1 MICRFVGQRAADY
14 YSTGLRRTSAA
25 GKSGQSF
32 ANFKK
37 LSGGIAASLCLLLFF
52 AKVRVIQRCSSSPSA
67 TSSSASVAVS
77 LTAIIIIRPIMLYYG
92 DTNYDYMQQEE
103 EWDREGLLDPA
114 WEKQQKKTF
123 TAWCN
128 SHLRKADTMIENI
141 EEDFRNGLKLM
152 LLLEVISGEE
162 LPRPDRGKMR
172 FHKIA
177 NVNKALAFIESK
189 GVKLVS
195 IGAEEIVDGNV
206 KMTLGLIWSIILRFA
221 IQDITIE
228 ELSAKEGLLLW
239 CQRKTAP
246 YRNVNVQNFHTSWK
260 DGLAFCALI
269 HRHRPELLDYDNLS
283 KDDPLYNLNLA
294 FDTAEKYLDIPKM
307 LDAEDMVY
315 VAKPDDKAVM
325 TYVSCFYH
333 AFRGAQQA
341 ETAANRIC
349 KVLKVNQDNERLME
363 EYEQLASDLLEW
375 IRRWLPWL
383 KNRTTDG
390 TLKNVQQMLNEFR
403 QYRRREKPPRIE
415 QKGRLETNFNT
426 LQTKL
431 RLSNRP
437 AYLPT
442 EGKMIQDIN
451 GAWKNLLNAEKGFEE
466 LERLEHLAEKFR
478 RKCAIHEEWA
488 QGKEQMLASGD
499 YKGSYL
505 YELKA
510 LRKRHE
516 AFESDLAAHQDRV
529 EQIVAIAQELTAL
542 HYVDIVSVNARCQR
556 ICDQWD
562 RLGMLSNKRGQ
573 NLKDAEILMERI
585 DNLHLELA
593 KRAAPFN
600 NWLDGA
606 TEDLQDMFI
615 VHTMSEIQSLAH
627 AHDQFKATLGEA
639 EEEFRHIIGLEQEV
653 RHLVESN
660 GLNRE
665 MAVNPYTNISGAEIQ
680 KKWQHMQ
687 VLVPNRDNQLQ
698 QEMNRQQS
706 NDRLRRTFAEKA
718 NAVGPYLEQQLSQ
731 VATIAL
737 GGRGS
742 LEQALQRL
750 LDLYRSVENYKVNM
764 DELERINQQLQESY
778 ICENPFT
785 QYTMETLYVGWET
798 LLTNINKTINE
809 IENQIL
815 TRDTKGIRDDQL
827 NEFRTSYNHFDKSR
841 LGLDAEEFKSCLI
854 SIGYNIKPGREGDME
869 FQRILTVVDPNR
881 TGRVQFDAFLDF
893 MTRETLDM
901 DSSEQ
906 VIESFRVL
914 ANGKP
919 FITAEELRHE
929 LPPDQAEYCVQKMP
943 AYRGPGAPPGSFD
956 YVSFSHQ
963 LYGES
968 NL

>member
-1 MICRFVGQRAADY
+1 
-14 YSTGLRRTSAA
+14 
-25 GKSGQSF
+25 
-32 ANFKK
+32 
-37 LSGGIAASLCLLLFF
+37 
-52 AKVRVIQRCSSSPSA
+52 
-67 TSSSASVAVS
+67 
-77 LTAIIIIRPIMLYYG
+77 MLYYG

-451 GAWKNLLNAEKGFEE
+451 GAWKNLL
-466 LERLEHLAEKFR
+466 ERLEHLAEKFR

-615 VHTMSEIQSLAH
+615 VHTMNEIQSLAH

-665 MAVNPYTNISGAEIQ
+665 MAVNPYTTIT
-680 KKWQHMQ
+680 
-687 VLVPNRDNQLQ
+687 
-698 QEMNRQQS
+698 

-750 LDLYRSVENYKVNM
+750 LDLYRAVENYKVNM

-968 NL
+968 NM

>member
-1 MICRFVGQRAADY
+1 MA
-14 YSTGLRRTSAA
+14 
-25 GKSGQSF
+25 
-32 ANFKK
+32 
-37 LSGGIAASLCLLLFF
+37 
-52 AKVRVIQRCSSSPSA
+52 RVPNPCEK
-67 TSSSASVAVS
+67 
-77 LTAIIIIRPIMLYYG
+77 AII
-92 DTNYDYMQQEE
+92 
-103 EWDREGLLDPA
+103 
-114 WEKQQKKTF
+114 
-123 TAWCN
+123 
-128 SHLRKADTMIENI
+128 
-141 EEDFRNGLKLM
+141 
-152 LLLEVISGEE
+152 
-162 LPRPDRGKMR
+162 
-172 FHKIA
+172 
-177 NVNKALAFIESK
+177 
-189 GVKLVS
+189 
-195 IGAEEIVDGNV
+195 
-206 KMTLGLIWSIILRFA
+206 
-221 IQDITIE
+221 
-228 ELSAKEGLLLW
+228 
-239 CQRKTAP
+239 
-246 YRNVNVQNFHTSWK
+246 
-260 DGLAFCALI
+260 
-269 HRHRPELLDYDNLS
+269 
-283 KDDPLYNLNLA
+283 
-294 FDTAEKYLDIPKM
+294 
-307 LDAEDMVY
+307 
-315 VAKPDDKAVM
+315 
-325 TYVSCFYH
+325 TYVSSYYH
-333 AFRGAQQA
+333 FFIGMQKA

-363 EYEQLASDLLEW
+363 EYEQLATDLLEW

-442 EGKMIQDIN
+442 EGKMIQIAFDCR
-451 GAWKNLLNAEKGFEE
+451 

-488 QGKEQMLASGD
+488 QGKEQMLSSGD

-529 EQIVAIAQELTAL
+529 EQIVAIAQELTYFYFPPLITHSSLVDHYAKNFRAL

-665 MAVNPYTNISGAEIQ
+665 MAVNPYTTISGAEIQ

-687 VLVPNRDNQLQ
+687 ILVPNRDNQLQ

-750 LDLYRSVENYKVNM
+750 LDLYRSVENYKLNM

-809 IENQIL
+809 IENQVCIRKLVYIL

>member
-1 MICRFVGQRAADY
+1 MNVRWAKSSRLLLDRFEENICRWQERPIVCQLQKVVRRYCSQLMFIAILCKSARHPALFIVTISNLIICLCCCVLNVRAKKCRDFEAK
-14 YSTGLRRTSAA
+14 STFLLTTS
-25 GKSGQSF
+25 
-32 ANFKK
+32 
-37 LSGGIAASLCLLLFF
+37 LLFNL
-52 AKVRVIQRCSSSPSA
+52 R
-67 TSSSASVAVS
+67 
-77 LTAIIIIRPIMLYYG
+77 AIIIIRPIMLYYG

-189 GVKLVS
+189 GVKL
-195 IGAEEIVDGNV
+195 IVDGNV

-228 ELSAKEGLLLW
+228 
-239 CQRKTAP
+239 
-246 YRNVNVQNFHTSWK
+246 

-516 AFESDLAAHQDRV
+516 AFESDLAAHQDR
-529 EQIVAIAQELTAL
+529 
-542 HYVDIVSVNARCQR
+542 R

-687 VLVPNRDNQLQ
+687 L
-698 QEMNRQQS
+698 
-706 NDRLRRTFAEKA
+706 
-718 NAVGPYLEQQLSQ
+718 
-731 VATIAL
+731 
-737 GGRGS
+737 
-742 LEQALQRL
+742 
-750 LDLYRSVENYKVNM
+750 
-764 DELERINQQLQESY
+764 
-778 ICENPFT
+778 
-785 QYTMETLYVGWET
+785 
-798 LLTNINKTINE
+798 
-809 IENQIL
+809 
-815 TRDTKGIRDDQL
+815 
-827 NEFRTSYNHFDKSR
+827 
-841 LGLDAEEFKSCLI
+841 
-854 SIGYNIKPGREGDME
+854 
-869 FQRILTVVDPNR
+869 
-881 TGRVQFDAFLDF
+881 
-893 MTRETLDM
+893 MT
-901 DSSEQ
+901 
-906 VIESFRVL
+906 
-914 ANGKP
+914 
-919 FITAEELRHE
+919 
-929 LPPDQAEYCVQKMP
+929 
-943 AYRGPGAPPGSFD
+943 D
-956 YVSFSHQ
+956 YVALLLKKQMQSDLIWNSNFHKWLQ
-963 LYGES
+963 LHWEVAVHWNKPY
-968 NL
+968 NACLTFIVLLKITK

>member
-1 MICRFVGQRAADY
+1 
-14 YSTGLRRTSAA
+14 
-25 GKSGQSF
+25 
-32 ANFKK
+32 
-37 LSGGIAASLCLLLFF
+37 
-52 AKVRVIQRCSSSPSA
+52 
-67 TSSSASVAVS
+67 
-77 LTAIIIIRPIMLYYG
+77 MLYYG

-363 EYEQLASDLLEW
+363 EYEQLATDLLEW

-442 EGKMIQDIN
+442 EGKMIQIAFDCR
-451 GAWKNLLNAEKGFEE
+451 

-488 QGKEQMLASGD
+488 QGKEQMLSSGD

-529 EQIVAIAQELTAL
+529 EQIVAIAQELTYFYFPPLITHSSLVDHYAKNFRAL

-615 VHTMSEIQSLAH
+615 VHTMNEIQSLAH

-665 MAVNPYTNISGAEIQ
+665 MAVNPYTTISGAEIQ

-687 VLVPNRDNQLQ
+687 ILVPNRDNQLQ

-750 LDLYRSVENYKVNM
+750 LDLYRSVENYKLNM